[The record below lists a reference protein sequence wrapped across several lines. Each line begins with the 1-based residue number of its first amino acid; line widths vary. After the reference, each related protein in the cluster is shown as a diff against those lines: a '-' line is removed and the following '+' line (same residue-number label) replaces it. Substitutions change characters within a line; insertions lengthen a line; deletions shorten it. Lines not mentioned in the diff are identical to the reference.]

1 MRERF
6 NSVFVNFFMT
16 AMTPTTKLVSYM
28 VAIQACY
35 VNTTYP
41 TSSVDI
47 RYPFFFLSILYL
59 TFFKAMA
66 LVTDRLNANKPA
78 MPESKQGKVTCAQLN
93 NNKDLE
99 VDITKEEPSFFG
111 SFFSSAKNQQQKR

>member
-1 MRERF
+1 MAGA
-6 NSVFVNFFMT
+6 SLDLD
-16 AMTPTTKLVSYM
+16 TPTTKLVSYM

-59 TFFKAMA
+59 TLFRAMA
-66 LVTDRLNANKPA
+66 LVTDRLNVNKPA
-78 MPESKQGKVTCAQLN
+78 TPERKQGKLTLAQLN
-93 NNKDLE
+93 DNKNLD
-99 VDITKEEPSFFG
+99 VDT
-111 SFFSSAKNQQQKR
+111 